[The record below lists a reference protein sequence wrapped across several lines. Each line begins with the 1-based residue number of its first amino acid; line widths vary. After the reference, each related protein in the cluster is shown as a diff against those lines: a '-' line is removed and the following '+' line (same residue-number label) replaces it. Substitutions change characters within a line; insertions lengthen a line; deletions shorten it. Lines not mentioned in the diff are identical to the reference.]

1 MAILTGSKIIEEVKN
16 GNIEITDFDESRIN
30 PNSYNLRLAPTLKVY
45 NGNPSILERVKK
57 GSVKTANFINPFDL
71 KQKFGNVAILDMNY
85 KNSTREVTIPSGGF
99 LLEPGELYLARTV
112 ERTFTDKYVPV
123 INGRS
128 SVGRL
133 GISIHVTAGFGDV
146 GFDGTWTLEIT
157 AEKPVVIYPDVEIC
171 QIYFETVEGE
181 TDIQYQGRY
190 QHQKDA
196 EASKFNEKK
205 FVYVGDAGFVN
216 GKFDEFGKPADEET
230 AKLMK
235 ANTFDGV
242 EYVTTTNNPEVVD
255 AKDLGIE
262 IAPIKEGE
270 PIFIY
275 NAEEDKPFQP
285 TVLDNDGN
293 PVDNTE
299 VDKFLETYGKE
310 DETPVANIAIS
321 DPNSDT
327 ETVVTMTPD
336 AEIKS
341 VEEKPKKT
349 TTRKKSTSSTT
360 KKTTT
365 TKKAT
370 KPKEEVKSDA
380 E

>member
-1 MAILTGSKIIEEVKN
+1 MAILTGSKIIEEIKN
-16 GNIEITDFDESRIN
+16 GNIEISDFDESRIN
-30 PNSYNLRLAPTLKVY
+30 PNSYNLRLAPTIKVY

-71 KQKFGNVAILDMNY
+71 KQKFGNVAILDMNS
-85 KNSTREVTIPSGGF
+85 KNPTREVTIPSGGF
-99 LLEPGELYLARTV
+99 LLEPGELYLARTM
-112 ERTFTDKYVPV
+112 ERTFTNKYVPV

-157 AEKPVVIYPDVEIC
+157 AEKPVVIYPNVEIC

-190 QHQKDA
+190 QHQKDV

-205 FVYVGDAGFVN
+205 FVYVGDVGFVN
-216 GKFDEFGKPADEET
+216 GKFDEQGKPADEET
-230 AKLMK
+230 AKLME
-235 ANTFDGV
+235 ANTFDDE
-242 EYVTTTNNPEVVD
+242 EYVTTTNNTEVVD
-255 AKDLGIE
+255 AKELGVE
-262 IAPIKEGE
+262 IPPIKEGE
-270 PIFIY
+270 VINVFHV
-275 NAEEDKPFQP
+275 DDSV
-285 TVLDNDGN
+285 VL
-293 PVDNTE
+293 
-299 VDKFLETYGKE
+299 K
-310 DETPVANIAIS
+310 DEAK
-321 DPNSDT
+321 
-327 ETVVTMTPD
+327 VVP
-336 AEIKS
+336 

-349 TTRKKSTSSTT
+349 TTRKRSTSSN
-360 KKTTT
+360 KSKT
-365 TKKAT
+365 T